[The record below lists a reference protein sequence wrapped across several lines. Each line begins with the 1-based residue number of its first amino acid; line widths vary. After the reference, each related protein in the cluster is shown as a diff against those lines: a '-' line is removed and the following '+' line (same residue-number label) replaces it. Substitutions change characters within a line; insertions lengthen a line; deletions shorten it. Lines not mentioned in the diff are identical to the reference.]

1 MIVSNGKHKTTR
13 IADLSWLYS
22 IVPVA
27 VFCVI
32 VEWVVNVQSFH
43 PSPCHSFVPRL
54 RSVVLQRFSSENRS
68 GCEEREGRQGLRVQ
82 SLHVDCPRVFHDAV
96 VSLVLGEGAHPSV
109 FNAHHKVSHFLSVL
123 GATSPAESNNE
134 N

>member
-1 MIVSNGKHKTTR
+1 MHI
-13 IADLSWLYS
+13 

-27 VFCVI
+27 VVCVI
-32 VEWVVNVQSFH
+32 VEWVVNVESFH
-43 PSPCHSFVPRL
+43 PRPCHSFVLRL
-54 RSVVLQRFSSENRS
+54 RSVVLQRVSSENRS

-96 VSLVLGEGAHPSV
+96 VPLVLVKGAHPSV

-123 GATSPAESNNE
+123 GATSPAECNDE